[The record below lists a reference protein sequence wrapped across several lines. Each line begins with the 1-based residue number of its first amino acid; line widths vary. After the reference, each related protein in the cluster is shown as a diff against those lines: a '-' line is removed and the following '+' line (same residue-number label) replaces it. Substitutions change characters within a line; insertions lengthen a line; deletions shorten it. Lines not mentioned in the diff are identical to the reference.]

1 MSLPKLAV
9 LRPITT
15 SMLIV
20 SVLVVGGIALVKL
33 PHDYLPKVD
42 APFIEVEIPYPNS
55 NPTQIE
61 REIAKPV
68 EEVLSTL
75 PSVKKLTSVSTADG
89 ATIDMEFNWGEDLDL
104 VRMQVSE
111 KMDQIEPELPA
122 NIGEILIFS
131 FSTEDMPVMEARLSA
146 AGVDLSENYELIETR
161 IVNRLRR
168 VPGVARVDLGGVE
181 PAEIRIDLILDKVR
195 AHNVDVSALIGILQ
209 GASQNMVLGQ
219 VDRDGLRFSA
229 RALGGFK
236 SVAEIHQM
244 TINDQ
249 GLRLGDI
256 AEIAYEEPP
265 LTYGRHLDGT
275 YAVALTIYK
284 ESTANTVDVVENIF
298 QVVDNDINDDPLL
311 QGIELFV
318 WEDQGKEISNA
329 IGGLAKAG
337 LIGALL
343 SIITLYFF
351 LRRFDSTLIVAMC
364 IPFSLLATC
373 GVLFFMGK
381 SLNMLS
387 AMGLMISIGML
398 VDNAV
403 VVLESIDRVHRTE
416 EDPAQAAL
424 KGSKQVAIAVAAS
437 TATTLIVFLPLVVGG
452 KTDLTTW
459 LQEVGIA
466 LSIALTCSLLAS
478 LMLIPLMSAHFLKRK
493 KTKPIR
499 FMEWLEKRY
508 AGLLDFTLRRRVITA
523 LILVAA
529 LVVGLLPFF
538 TGMVDNAIFAATV
551 NDRIFVMYEFAD
563 FTFKSDAEDFVDLVE
578 AAIEP
583 HREEF
588 FIKSVYSYYAENDA
602 ATVLNLNRSDLGDD
616 AYRELQKNIRER
628 LPELPGVRL
637 MFNDSTAGGGSTTQ
651 FAVRLFGQDT
661 GQLKPYAEEA
671 MRRLEGMDGIQ
682 DVRNSLRGTQREVRV
697 SVNREKPQRLGLTAG
712 DISDIFSFTL
722 GSMRLQ
728 RFNAGER
735 EVETWLALR
744 LEDRQDIEDLKALS
758 INQVDGRPVLLGDV
772 AEFQIVPRANEIR
785 RENRKARVSVTAT
798 YEGEDWETSQESIAT
813 MMDSFELPPGT
824 SWSWNDRIIEQQDQN
839 AQMGINFLLAL
850 VLVYLVMASLFESLA
865 QPFAI
870 LFSILFAL
878 PGAAWMMAITGT
890 PFNLMGQIGFL
901 VLMGI
906 VVNNGIVLLD
916 YMNQLRRQG
925 YSDNEAV
932 LAAGRAR
939 LRPILMT
946 ASTTI
951 IGLVPLALPGST
963 LGGLFY
969 YPMARTVIGGL
980 MSSAIF
986 TLLVLPYLTLF
997 IEAIARWFKR
1007 IWHGSASL
1015 QPLPLL
1021 ADEPERRVVTDTAS
1035 AAQPAP

>member
-15 SMLIV
+15 SMLII
-20 SVLVVGGIALVKL
+20 SVLVLGGIALVKL
-33 PHDYLPKVD
+33 PHDYLPQVD
-42 APFIEVEIPYPNS
+42 APFIEVQIPYPNS
-55 NPTQIE
+55 NPAQIE
-61 REIAKPV
+61 REITKPV

-75 PSVKKLTSVSTADG
+75 PAVKKLSSRSDADM
-89 ATIDMEFNWGEDLDL
+89 ATVDMEFNWGEDLDV

-146 AGVDLSENYELIETR
+146 AGVDLSESYELIEAR

-181 PAEIRIDLILDKVR
+181 PAEIRIDLILNKVKE
-195 AHNVDVSALIGILQ
+195 HNVDVSALIAQLQ

-229 RALGGFK
+229 RALGGFT
-236 SVAEIHQM
+236 SVGEIHDL

-249 GLRLGDI
+249 GLQLGDI
-256 AEIAYEEPP
+256 AEISYEEPP

-284 ESTANTVDVVENIF
+284 ESTANTVDVVESIF
-298 QVVDNDINDDPLL
+298 GVIETDINDDPLL
-311 QGIELFV
+311 QGIEMFV

-351 LRRFDSTLIVAMC
+351 LRRLDTTSIVAMS

-373 GVLFFMGK
+373 AVLFFTGK

-403 VVLESIDRVHRTE
+403 VILESIDRVHRTE
-416 EDPAQAAL
+416 EDPAKAAL
-424 KGSKQVAIAVAAS
+424 KGSKQVSIAVAAS

-452 KTDLTTW
+452 RTALTTW

-478 LMLIPLMSAHFLKRK
+478 LTLIPLMSAHFLKRK
-493 KTKPIR
+493 STEPSR
-499 FMEWLEKRY
+499 FLTWLERRY
-508 AGLLDFTLRRRVITA
+508 SRILAFTLRRKVVTA
-523 LILVAA
+523 MLLLVAIA
-529 LVVGLLPFF
+529 IGFLPFVS
-538 TGMVDNAIFAATV
+538 GMVDSAIFAATV
-551 NDRIFVMYEFAD
+551 NDRMYINYEFSD
-563 FTFKSDAEDFVDLVE
+563 FTFKSEAEDAVDVVE
-578 AAIEP
+578 ALIEP
-583 HREEF
+583 HREELF
-588 FIKSVYSYYAENDA
+588 VESVYSYYAENEA
-602 ATVLNLNRSDLGDD
+602 ATVLNLNRSDLGDEE
-616 AYRELQKNIRER
+616 YRELQKTVREY
-628 LPELPGVRL
+628 LPDLPGVRL
-637 MFNDSTAGGGSTTQ
+637 MMYDDSRGGGNNTYFSVQ
-651 FAVRLFGQDT
+651 LYGQDT
-661 GQLKPYAEEA
+661 EQLRPFAAEA
-671 MRRLEGMDGIQ
+671 IRRIETMEGVQ
-682 DVRNSLRGTQREVRV
+682 DVRNSLSGNQREIRV
-697 SVNREKPQRLGLTAG
+697 SIDREKAQRMGLNAG
-712 DISDIFSFTL
+712 DIADIFSFTL

-744 LEDRQDIEDLKALS
+744 LEDRQDIDDLKALS
-758 INQVDGRPVLLGDV
+758 ISQVEGVPVLLGDLATFEIV
-772 AEFQIVPRANEIR
+772 PQANQIV
-785 RENRKARVSVTAT
+785 RENRKAQVSISAT
-798 YEGEDWETSQESIAT
+798 YEGEDWESTQETIAAQ
-813 MMDSFELPPGT
+813 MDAFDLPAGM
-824 SWSWNDRIIEQQDQN
+824 SWSWNDRIVEQQDQD
-839 AQMGINFLLAL
+839 AQMGVNFLLAL
-850 VLVYLVMASLFESLA
+850 ALVYLVMASLFESLA

-870 LFSILFAL
+870 LLSILFAL
-878 PGAAWMMAITGT
+878 PGAGWMMALTGT

-916 YMNQLRRQG
+916 YMNQLRKRG
-925 YSDNEAV
+925 YTKEEAI
-932 LAAGRAR
+932 LQAGRAR

-951 IGLVPLALPGST
+951 IGLVPLAVPGST

-969 YPMARTVIGGL
+969 YPMARAVIGGL

-986 TLLVLPYLTLF
+986 TLLVLPYLTLGV
-997 IEAIARWFKR
+997 EGIANWFKS
-1007 IWHGSASL
+1007 IWSGSATL
-1015 QPLPLL
+1015 KGQPKAPDDR
-1021 ADEPERRVVTDTAS
+1021 AVSRPEPT
-1035 AAQPAP
+1035 AQPAP